1 MSPVEPHLSVHVGY
15 VDEEVLGTGLYGRTV
30 DGDAVDPLLVAGAPH
45 PGGLRKPATTTAR
58 QTSCSAAAR

>member
-1 MSPVEPHLSVHVGY
+1 MSPVKPHLSVHVGN

-45 PGGLRKPATTTAR
+45 PGGLRKPATTTTH